1 MMDKINNIQEVGGYL
16 SYFFYV
22 DESGVKKKKCTFA
35 EKYTYIIA
43 TLTNY

>member
-22 DESGVKKKKCTFA
+22 DESGVKKKNVPLQRNTH
-35 EKYTYIIA
+35 TS
-43 TLTNY
+43 LRL